1 MSLKRIV
8 IGSVFILIIG
18 YLIYSALIISTPVQK
33 ISHPKGGQFAGSESC
48 ASCHLDIHQTFLNTA
63 HNKTSALA
71 SKSTVLGS
79 FKEGENVLQF
89 NDHDRVVM
97 NEYDSGLFQSSF
109 INDEFQGAQRFD
121 IVTGSGTKGQTY
133 LSWRGNKIVQLPVS
147 NSVPEKQWSS
157 SPGNPTDRIILNRP
171 VISRCLNCHSTHIDV
186 TAQMNAPPDYDKHSM
201 ILGIQCE
208 RCHGPA
214 ARHVSFEGEIDPKTK
229 NRNVANPKF
238 LTRRQ
243 QLDLC
248 AQCHSAN
255 LTSSSPDFF
264 FLPGDNLASKPF
276 VPQVIDTSSN
286 AEVHGNQY
294 DMLEATKCFT
304 LSNDMTCS
312 SCHNTHKN
320 ERGNLASFS
329 SKCLTCHSGKTD
341 QLKTCKLT
349 SRVGD
354 DLRKNCIDC
363 HMPVKASNKIMVSV
377 GNSKSLKSEMARTH
391 FISIYPT
398 QTEKIL
404 NMLKNL
410 NP

>member
-1 MSLKRIV
+1 M
-8 IGSVFILIIG
+8 
-18 YLIYSALIISTPVQK
+18 
-33 ISHPKGGQFAGSESC
+33 
-48 ASCHLDIHQTFLNTA
+48 
-63 HNKTSALA
+63 
-71 SKSTVLGS
+71 
-79 FKEGENVLQF
+79 
-89 NDHDRVVM
+89 
-97 NEYDSGLFQSSF
+97 
-109 INDEFQGAQRFD
+109 
-121 IVTGSGTKGQTY
+121 
-133 LSWRGNKIVQLPVS
+133 
-147 NSVPEKQWSS
+147 
-157 SPGNPTDRIILNRP
+157 
-171 VISRCLNCHSTHIDV
+171 
-186 TAQMNAPPDYDKHSM
+186 
-201 ILGIQCE
+201 
-208 RCHGPA
+208 
-214 ARHVSFEGEIDPKTK
+214 
-229 NRNVANPKF
+229 
-238 LTRRQ
+238 
-243 QLDLC
+243 
-248 AQCHSAN
+248 
-255 LTSSSPDFF
+255 
-264 FLPGDNLASKPF
+264 
-276 VPQVIDTSSN
+276 IDTSSN

>member
-89 NDHDRVVM
+89 NDRVVM

-238 LTRRQ
+238 LTKKTTIGLVR
-243 QLDLC
+243 
-248 AQCHSAN
+248 
-255 LTSSSPDFF
+255 TMPFGKPD
-264 FLPGDNLASKPF
+264 
-276 VPQVIDTSSN
+276 
-286 AEVHGNQY
+286 E
-294 DMLEATKCFT
+294 
-304 LSNDMTCS
+304 
-312 SCHNTHKN
+312 
-320 ERGNLASFS
+320 
-329 SKCLTCHSGKTD
+329 
-341 QLKTCKLT
+341 
-349 SRVGD
+349 
-354 DLRKNCIDC
+354 
-363 HMPVKASNKIMVSV
+363 
-377 GNSKSLKSEMARTH
+377 
-391 FISIYPT
+391 FIT
-398 QTEKIL
+398 
-404 NMLKNL
+404 
-410 NP
+410 